1 MTSTLLH
8 PLALRPIIPAWLV
21 VILALG
27 LLGLAAWFLIKRP
40 REPLD
45 WTVRAL
51 MVVAVAA
58 ILLRHGIGESGTGS
72 LVTGMEILVVVH
84 PTTITYAHDWHR
96 PEHTPELANV
106 ARAGSPPP
114 SHHSTTHTK

>member
-40 REPLD
+40 RERLD

-51 MVVAVAA
+51 MGVAVAG
-58 ILLRHGIGESGTGS
+58 ILLRPGLGESGPGVGVTDRDGRRTDGVGTRGAGRGS
-72 LVTGMEILVVVH
+72 LGGG
-84 PTTITYAHDWHR
+84 R
-96 PEHTPELANV
+96 C
-106 ARAGSPPP
+106 
-114 SHHSTTHTK
+114 KK

>member
-27 LLGLAAWFLIKRP
+27 LLGLASWFLIKRP
-40 REPLD
+40 RERLD

-51 MVVAVAA
+51 MVVAGAGL
-58 ILLRHGIGESGTGS
+58 LLRTGIGEPGTGS
-72 LVTGMEILVVVH
+72 VVPAMEFLGLVER
-84 PTTITYAHDWHR
+84 PTHLRAH
-96 PEHTPELANV
+96 
-106 ARAGSPPP
+106 AGKGVET
-114 SHHSTTHTK
+114 SH

>member
-40 REPLD
+40 RERLD

-51 MVVAVAA
+51 MGVAVAG
-58 ILLRHGIGESGTGS
+58 ILLRPGIGASGTGY
-72 LVTGMEILVVVH
+72 VVPDMEIQVLVH
-84 PTTITYAHDWHR
+84 RTTSMRGQDRDRCEER
-96 PEHTPELANV
+96 PW
-106 ARAGSPPP
+106 GGQ
-114 SHHSTTHTK
+114 